1 MYLTHLSLTNVRNYS
16 RLDVDVPQG
25 PIILIGDNAQG
36 KTSLL
41 EAVYYLATFSSF
53 HADSD
58 RQLVNFLSL
67 SEPLAVARIQAHY
80 DRDGG
85 DHSLEVRIIQE
96 RNGLGN
102 ETRGRKEV
110 LLDGGK
116 LRLNEALGAF
126 NAVLF
131 IPQMMRIIDGPPEER
146 RRYLDLALAQVTHS
160 YAPVLAEYRKI
171 LTQRNALLKL
181 LNERGGD
188 FDQLS
193 FWDEQLVDMGARIV
207 NTRIQAIAEL
217 ERLSARIHHDLTRGA
232 EVFRLDY
239 RPGFDPLHKKED
251 QYALP
256 MDAPVDRS
264 GVTSEQIRSGFLQ
277 RLQELRAEEIG
288 RGVTTIGPH
297 RDELRFLGNGIDL
310 GTFGSRGQMRTAL
323 LTLKLAEVEWM
334 REKTGSWPVV
344 LLDEVLAELDHTRR
358 ADLLIRINECRQA
371 LLTTTD
377 ASLFG
382 EEFLSKAQVW
392 QIQDGHLKTD

>member
-1 MYLTHLSLTNVRNYS
+1 
-16 RLDVDVPQG
+16 
-25 PIILIGDNAQG
+25 
-36 KTSLL
+36 
-41 EAVYYLATFSSF
+41 
-53 HADSD
+53 
-58 RQLVNFLSL
+58 
-67 SEPLAVARIQAHY
+67 
-80 DRDGG
+80 
-85 DHSLEVRIIQE
+85 
-96 RNGLGN
+96 
-102 ETRGRKEV
+102 
-110 LLDGGK
+110 
-116 LRLNEALGAF
+116 
-126 NAVLF
+126 
-131 IPQMMRIIDGPPEER
+131 
-146 RRYLDLALAQVTHS
+146 
-160 YAPVLAEYRKI
+160 
-171 LTQRNALLKL
+171 
-181 LNERGGD
+181 
-188 FDQLS
+188 
-193 FWDEQLVDMGARIV
+193 
-207 NTRIQAIAEL
+207 
-217 ERLSARIHHDLTRGA
+217 
-232 EVFRLDY
+232 
-239 RPGFDPLHKKED
+239 ED